1 MSKLTASYLAGFIDG
16 EGYFGIYPVSREGR
30 KTYYISCVKV
40 ANTNKEIIEW
50 MHNSFGGFFHTRH
63 FANNCKT
70 AYTWTLTDARVVP
83 FIEKIIPYLKIKRP
97 QAELVLKR
105 EKLKLK
111 LKNMGERK
119 GMVYPD
125 NILKEIEN
133 CCTEIRKLNARGKS
147 LHAER
152 LSKETPNGDAIV
164 RTLQE
169 KQL

>member
-16 EGYFGIYPVSREGR
+16 EGYFGIYPVRQG
-30 KTYYISCVKV
+30 KHFISCVKV

-50 MHNSFGGFFHTRH
+50 LHSSFGGFFYTRH
-63 FANNCKT
+63 FQSKSKDAH
-70 AYTWTLTDARVVP
+70 TWTLTDKRVVP
-83 FIEKIIPYLKIKRP
+83 FIEKIVPYLKIKRP

-119 GMVYPD
+119 GMVYPV

-133 CCTEIRKLNARGKS
+133 CYLEIRKLNHRGKDM
-147 LHAER
+147 HAER